1 MGHGDRSSLQDER
14 KEPAHNEICMTESP
28 VENRFLHDFAHKRKT
43 TLTKSTIKPPAHIST
58 ESKKWFASVLDD
70 YELQDHE
77 IKLLILACEAFD
89 RATSAR
95 ETIAK
100 CGAYYND
107 RFGSPRK
114 HPAVSVLEA
123 ATIAFARLTRELS
136 LTDTAPDDNRPPP
149 IKSNRGY

>member
-1 MGHGDRSSLQDER
+1 L
-14 KEPAHNEICMTESP
+14 
-28 VENRFLHDFAHKRKT
+28 KT
-43 TLTKSTIKPPAHIST
+43 AYKGNTLKTSIKPPKPPAHISN
-58 ESKKWFASVLDD
+58 ESKKWFAAVLDD
-70 YELQDHE
+70 YALEPHEL
-77 IKLLILACEAFD
+77 KLLILACEAFD

-95 ETIAK
+95 ETIAE

-136 LTDTAPDDNRPPP
+136 LTDTAPDENRPPS
-149 IKSNRGY
+149 IKGNRGY

>member
-1 MGHGDRSSLQDER
+1 L
-14 KEPAHNEICMTESP
+14 KN
-28 VENRFLHDFAHKRKT
+28 
-43 TLTKSTIKPPAHIST
+43 TIKPPPHISN
-58 ESKKWFASVLDD
+58 ESKKWFAAVLDD
-70 YELQDHE
+70 YALEPHEL
-77 IKLLILACEAFD
+77 KLLILACEAFD

-95 ETIAK
+95 ETIAE

-136 LTDTAPDDNRPPP
+136 LTDTTPDENRPPS

>member
-1 MGHGDRSSLQDER
+1 MKNS
-14 KEPAHNEICMTESP
+14 
-28 VENRFLHDFAHKRKT
+28 
-43 TLTKSTIKPPAHIST
+43 IKPPAHIST
-58 ESKKWFASVLDD
+58 ESKKWFASVLADFAL
-70 YELQDHE
+70 EPHE
-77 IKLLILACEAFD
+77 VKLLILACEAFD

-95 ETIAK
+95 ETIAE
-100 CGAYYND
+100 CGAYFTD

-136 LTDTAPDDNRPPP
+136 LTDTAPDENRPPS

>member
-1 MGHGDRSSLQDER
+1 LKKPSI
-14 KEPAHNEICMTESP
+14 KPPA
-28 VENRFLHDFAHKRKT
+28 
-43 TLTKSTIKPPAHIST
+43 IKPPAHIST
-58 ESKKWFASVLDD
+58 ESKKWFLSVLDD
-70 YELQDHE
+70 YALEPHE
-77 IKLLILACEAFD
+77 VKLLILACEAFD

-95 ETIAK
+95 ETISE

-136 LTDTAPDDNRPPP
+136 LTDTAPDENRPPS